1 MSPEKNKLNKSE
13 QIHPMLESIKL
24 MQIND
29 KHHEEDEEG
38 EDDEERGEDYELVWR
53 DNNDKII

>member
-38 EDDEERGEDYELVWR
+38 EDDEERGEDYELV
-53 DNNDKII
+53 